1 MDWLEEKAG
10 QLGKILQERSLVR
23 ALVWYL
29 CVGMVG
35 VGAMYWVTRNVCL
48 AWIEVLV
55 KRQETAVCMEPF
67 YPVQEGGAFGR
78 AKDWESILL
87 PVLKACYRYCLYLY
101 SFGCFCIVG
110 EIFLDTKMKQPL
122 AVMKAGLAYINMGDY
137 SHPIVWRS
145 QDEMG
150 ALCREMEQMRAGL
163 LKEKRGQWK
172 QQEEQRKINAA
183 FAHDIRTPLT
193 VIRGYTEFLQ
203 RYVPRGKVTERMLLE
218 KLEAMR
224 QQEERLFQFSNTMAT
239 IQKMEK
245 WELSGEWQGSL
256 ELAAQMEG
264 ILEGIRQGTKQE
276 ITFQAGGLGQ
286 ELFLD
291 KNLLLEV
298 FDNLLGN
305 ALRYGKEQI
314 QVKAV
319 LEGKEF
325 TIFVKDDGPGF
336 SEKALRRGT
345 ETYFSE
351 EENSRGHFG
360 IGLSICRMLCEIHGG
375 RLALQNS
382 VTQGA
387 IAAATLS
394 VGVRESAGPHR
405 EWRQHNPARSFR
417 KSTINL

>member
-1 MDWLEEKAG
+1 MDWLEEKSE
-10 QLGKILQERSLVR
+10 QFGKFLQEKSLAR

-29 CVGMVG
+29 CVGMLG
-35 VGAMYWVTRNVCL
+35 VGAMYWITRNVCL

-55 KRQETAVCMEPF
+55 KRQQEASGAEAFRLLQTGGFGKVGSWEGMLLWALGGF
-67 YPVQEGGAFGR
+67 Y
-78 AKDWESILL
+78 
-87 PVLKACYRYCLYLY
+87 YYCLYLY
-101 SFGCFCIVG
+101 VFACFCIVG
-110 EIFLDTKMKQPL
+110 KIFLDTKIKQPL
-122 AVMKAGLAYINMGDY
+122 AAIKTGIAYINMGDY
-137 SHPIVWRS
+137 SHDIVWGS

-163 LKEKRGQWK
+163 LKGKKDQWR

-193 VIRGYTEFLQ
+193 GIRGYTEFLQ
-203 RYVPRGKVTERMLLE
+203 RYVPKGKVTQEMLLE
-218 KLEAMR
+218 KLAAMH
-224 QQEERLFQFSNTMAT
+224 QQEERLLQFSNTMVT

-245 WELSGEWQGSL
+245 WELSGEWLQL
-256 ELAAQMEG
+256 QELVGQMETV
-264 ILEGIRQGTKQE
+264 LEGIRQNTDKE
-276 ITFQAGGLGQ
+276 ITLTTSISGQ

-291 KNLLLEV
+291 KNLLMEV
-298 FDNLLGN
+298 FENLLGN
-305 ALRYGKEQI
+305 ALRYGEGQV

-319 LEGKEF
+319 LAGREF

-336 SEKALRRGT
+336 SEKALQLGA

-351 EENSRGHFG
+351 EENSQEHFG

-382 VTQGA
+382 ISRGA

-394 VGVRESAGPHR
+394 VGLR
-405 EWRQHNPARSFR
+405 R
-417 KSTINL
+417 K